1 MLFKLADCYES
12 LSRLD
17 EADRIY
23 RTIVAHYPES
33 AYAFRADRRIAS
45 NLEVSPGET
54 DWRRARSCRV
64 GRRGGDMSIEPDPST
79 PLSREERFAYEL
91 GRRCFERG
99 DASRALTYLE
109 RLLETRRGFA
119 DVHYMV
125 GSLHERRDDLEAARA
140 RFEEALRINPA
151 YTEALLALAS
161 LHERQG
167 EYERS
172 EELCER
178 AARSVTG
185 GGGLDRTTRGKL
197 ANLQAELA
205 DALREAGELG
215 EAVEAYRKAL
225 ERCPEF
231 HDIRYRLGIALREAG
246 RPDRA
251 LAEFRRVQAANPGF
265 LEARVQLGVTLYT
278 LGRAPEAVEAW
289 ESVLERQPTHPDAQM
304 YLRLVAGPA
313 PPPRSLSP
321 G

>member
-1 MLFKLADCYES
+1 M
-12 LSRLD
+12 
-17 EADRIY
+17 
-23 RTIVAHYPES
+23 
-33 AYAFRADRRIAS
+33 S
-45 NLEVSPGET
+45 N
-54 DWRRARSCRV
+54 A
-64 GRRGGDMSIEPDPST
+64 PDPST

-99 DASRALTYLE
+99 DITRALTYLE

-125 GSLHERRDDLEAARA
+125 GSLYERRDDLEAAERS
-140 RFEEALRINPA
+140 FEEALRINPA

-161 LHERQG
+161 LLERRGNYAQSG
-167 EYERS
+167 
-172 EELCER
+172 ELCER
-178 AARSVTG
+178 AARSVVSSDG
-185 GGGLDRTTRGKL
+185 IDRTTRGKL

-265 LEARVQLGVTLYT
+265 LEARIQLGVTLYT
-278 LGRAPEAVEAW
+278 LGRSPEAVEAW
-289 ESVLERQPTHPDAQM
+289 ESVLQRQPTHPDAQM
-304 YLRLVAGPA
+304 YLRLVGGPA
-313 PPPRSLSP
+313 PVSGSLP
-321 G
+321 AT